1 MSKIGAYHIPLGS
14 DSDSPGAA
22 WAIVASSTHRAPDVM
37 R

>member
-1 MSKIGAYHIPLGS
+1 MSKIDACDILLGS

-22 WAIVASSTHRAPDVM
+22 WAIVASSTHRAPHVM